1 MGSHPW
7 YESDMTQ
14 GTQDLLE
21 QLQSRVGQERG
32 PGDWLLVTQDR
43 VNQFADVT
51 DDHQFIHV
59 DPERA
64 KKTPFGGTIAHGFLT
79 LSLCLMLPRYREN
92 GGDAEPAAAESSGP
106 RPKMAVNYGL
116 NKVRFPSPVPV
127 GKRIR
132 GRSKLISVEE
142 VSPGVFQN
150 VNQIT
155 IEIEGQD
162 KPAAVVE
169 LVGRQYY

>member
-1 MGSHPW
+1 
-7 YESDMTQ
+7 MTQ
-14 GTQDLLE
+14 STAADALE
-21 QLQSRVGQERG
+21 QFRARIGQDTA
-32 PGDWLLVTQDR
+32 PGDWLLITQER

-64 KKTPFGGTIAHGFLT
+64 KNTPFGGTIAHGFLT

-92 GGDAEPAAAESSGP
+92 GRAAESGSEERQGP
-106 RPKMAVNYGL
+106 RARMSVNYGL

-127 GKRIR
+127 GSRIR
-132 GRSKLISVEE
+132 GSTRLLEAEE
-142 VSPGVFQN
+142 VSPGVVQTIT
-150 VNQIT
+150 QIT
-155 IEIEGQD
+155 IEVEGQS

-169 LVGRQYY
+169 MVGRHYYR